1 MRTIRPTH
9 TKTSAIRERKGTL
22 LSAARFTLVRRV
34 VLSKENVEKE
44 LKEMRKVEDYVKDLR
59 KDVDKHFSDLSKQ
72 MGPVRHRATK
82 AINERPLLALGVAF
96 VFGLAVGVAISKSKD

>member
-1 MRTIRPTH
+1 M
-9 TKTSAIRERKGTL
+9 KSAQALSEKGTL
-22 LSAARFTLVRRV
+22 LSAVRFTPVRRV
-34 VLSKENVEKE
+34 VLSKQSEEKE

-59 KDVDKHFSDLSKQ
+59 KDIDKRFGDLSKQ

-96 VFGLAVGVAISKSKD
+96 VVGVAVGVAISSKSKD